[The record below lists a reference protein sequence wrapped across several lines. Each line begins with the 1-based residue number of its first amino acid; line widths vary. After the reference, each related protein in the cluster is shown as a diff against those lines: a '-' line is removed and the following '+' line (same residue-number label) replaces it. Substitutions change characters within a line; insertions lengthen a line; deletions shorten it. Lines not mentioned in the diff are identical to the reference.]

1 MKKKIISLL
10 IVIFASLQITNAQ
23 TAEIKISLNEN
34 FFDAL
39 LESVF
44 KNLKP
49 PKISLAE
56 LNKENS
62 DESGNSIFQNA
73 GFSNSPFSI
82 PDSPIVCDE
91 SIRLLREN
99 NGVKTAVR
107 FRQGKIYVP
116 IAFAGNY
123 NPPLVGCIEFQGW
136 AETNIALVFDKNK
149 QALVGTAKV
158 LNVNLNGSGG
168 LGGEFLAR
176 IVQSAID
183 RKINPIEIVKMDKL
197 SFTFPVRDS
206 GNLRLKAIGMRHR
219 VNDKTIDVYVNFQ
232 FL

>member
-1 MKKKIISLL
+1 MKKKIITLL
-10 IVIFASLQITNAQ
+10 IAIFATVQLANAQ
-23 TAEIKISLNEN
+23 TAEIKISLNEQ

-49 PKISLAE
+49 LKVFLAE
-56 LNKENS
+56 LQNENLENNKTA
-62 DESGNSIFQNA
+62 IFQKA
-73 GFSNSPFSI
+73 GFLNLPLTTYHSSLI
-82 PDSPIVCDE
+82 CDE
-91 SIRLLREN
+91 SIRLLREI

-116 IAFAGNY
+116 IAFNGNY

-136 AETNIALVFDKNK
+136 AETNIELAFDKNK

-158 LNVNLNGSGG
+158 LNVNLNGTGG

-176 IVQSAID
+176 VVQSAID
-183 RKINPIEIVKMDKL
+183 RKINPIEIIKMDKI
-197 SFTFPVRDS
+197 SFTFPVQDS
-206 GNLRLKAIGMRHR
+206 GNLRLKALGMRHR
-219 VNDKTIDVYVNFQ
+219 VNDKSIDIYVNYQ